1 MDSSA
6 FEVRQVWYNSKDGT
20 RVPMFLA
27 YRKGIQ
33 LDGSNPALLT
43 GYGGFDV
50 SELPVYRAESAAWI
64 ANGGIYALANLRG
77 GSEFGEEWHRAGMME
92 KKQNV
97 FDDFIAAAEWL
108 VKNKYTRPERLAIR
122 GTSNGGLLVGVA
134 LTQRPDLVGAVG
146 CGILLHYDAH
156 AGHSGGVPVS
166 KQVDDLTDEFGF
178 LYWQLGVSPPIS
190 AGK

>member
-77 GSEFGEEWHRAGMME
+77 GGEFGGGGPWAGREGEKEE
-92 KKQNV
+92 N
-97 FDDFIAAAEWL
+97 
-108 VKNKYTRPERLAIR
+108 
-122 GTSNGGLLVGVA
+122 
-134 LTQRPDLVGAVG
+134 
-146 CGILLHYDAH
+146 
-156 AGHSGGVPVS
+156 
-166 KQVDDLTDEFGF
+166 VDDVIAE
-178 LYWQLGVSPPIS
+178 
-190 AGK
+190 AGEAD